1 MFTVPALQNEVL
13 EFLQHIQKFWR
24 QIDFEMLRTPL
35 IHRSFFPEKKPHL
48 KIGGATYW
56 YLAFSVQN

>member
-35 IHRSFFPEKKPHL
+35 IHRSFFPEKNTF

-56 YLAFSVQN
+56 YLELGVQN